1 MKRVKPQPLSSPTC
15 PALLEKIVTNFFPQQ
30 PELQIGDLNMEE
42 PIPPIT
48 LEELKITCSR
58 LGNKKAPGPDGIPNI
73 ALKKAII
80 IAPDMFL
87 HIYNRCLQEGYFPA
101 KWKTQRLVLLLKENK
116 PPDEPSAYHP
126 LCMLDSAG
134 KVLERIMYTRM
145 EAIAEKHLSEKQF
158 GFRKGRSSIN
168 AINLVVET
176 AKKAISGTRWKN
188 GEKEYCAVVTLDM
201 QNAFNSAR

>member
-15 PALLEKIVTNFFPQQ
+15 PALLEKIVTNLFPQQ
-30 PELQIGDLNMEE
+30 PELQIGDLNTEE

-73 ALKKAII
+73 ALKKAIS

-101 KWKTQRLVLLLKENK
+101 KWKMQRLVLLLKGNK
-116 PPDEPSAYHP
+116 PSDEPSAYRP
-126 LCMLDSAG
+126 LCMLDLAG
-134 KVLERIMYTRM
+134 KVLERIMY
-145 EAIAEKHLSEKQF
+145 K
-158 GFRKGRSSIN
+158 
-168 AINLVVET
+168 
-176 AKKAISGTRWKN
+176 
-188 GEKEYCAVVTLDM
+188 
-201 QNAFNSAR
+201 